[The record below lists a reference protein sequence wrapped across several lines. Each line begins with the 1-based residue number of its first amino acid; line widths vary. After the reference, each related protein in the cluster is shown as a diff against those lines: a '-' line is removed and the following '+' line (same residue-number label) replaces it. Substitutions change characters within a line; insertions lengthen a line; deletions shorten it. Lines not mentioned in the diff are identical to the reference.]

1 MKAKIPLAQRL
12 PIIVF
17 VSSWYQAL
25 TGDSL
30 LKLTMRSSGQTR
42 CGVDSKKGGNVAG
55 SMSSLVSKNDLVKN
69 ALSQHVLSQG
79 IPKGLRNEW

>member
-1 MKAKIPLAQRL
+1 MTMLDCLSWSRDY
-12 PIIVF
+12 
-17 VSSWYQAL
+17 WYQVL
-25 TGDSL
+25 NGGGL
-30 LKLTMRSSGQTR
+30 LKLTMRSSGRTR

-55 SMSSLVSKNDLVKN
+55 SMSSLVSKNNLARN

>member
-1 MKAKIPLAQRL
+1 MTVLDCLSWSRDY
-12 PIIVF
+12 
-17 VSSWYQAL
+17 WYQVL
-25 TGDSL
+25 NGGGL

-55 SMSSLVSKNDLVKN
+55 SMSSLVSKNNLARN

-79 IPKGLRNEW
+79 IP